1 VTTVAIPRRP
11 STPRRQ
17 FDDSAWIG
25 LAVSLLL
32 HLGLALAIVIG
43 LLRVAYEPPPPPVP
57 VEVDIVSDDVGLT
70 STVPEPVP
78 LPPAPRV
85 TPEAGPPEE
94 AAPPEPVKTPS
105 PPVATPEPIP
115 VPTPKPAPKPVAA
128 TPSPRP
134 SPVAAPPKPA
144 ASRPAPARAPQTPPQ
159 RKPGIDRSLVA
170 GLRDTPGAPTRTP
183 SSAPARTVA
192 PSAPVG
198 PAQLAG
204 LAAAIRRQVQPCA
217 DRIVSPGPGAE
228 RITTKLNLQMRADG
242 SFAAAPRV
250 VSQVTDADNARYGA
264 RVGELARAAFVQC
277 APFELPPALY
287 DGWKN
292 INLNY
297 KLPE

>member
-1 VTTVAIPRRP
+1 MTVLTASRP
-11 STPRRQ
+11 AARAQ
-17 FDDSAWIG
+17 IGFDETDWIG
-25 LAVSLLL
+25 LGVSVLL
-32 HLGLALAIVIG
+32 HGGVALAALIG
-43 LLRVAYEPPPPPVP
+43 LLEITKDRPPPPPAIE
-57 VEVDIVSDDVGLT
+57 VEIVSEQVGLT
-70 STVPEPVP
+70 SAVPEPAR

-85 TPEAGPPEE
+85 APEQGPPEE
-94 AAPPEPVKTPS
+94 AAPPEPLPA
-105 PPVATPEPIP
+105 PPVPLKAVSRSAPAKAVP
-115 VPTPKPAPKPVAA
+115 VPRPT
-128 TPSPRP
+128 P
-134 SPVAAPPKPA
+134 SPVAAPQRPA
-144 ASRPAPARAPQTPPQ
+144 VSRPAPAAATDARS
-159 RKPGIDRSLVA
+159 RRRPGLDRSLVA

-183 SSAPARTVA
+183 SPATTTAAAAPIGA
-192 PSAPVG
+192 
-198 PAQLAG
+198 AQLAG

-228 RITTKLNLQMRADG
+228 RITTKLNLQMRPNG

>member
-1 VTTVAIPRRP
+1 VRIDRLDATGLGLSLGVHGAIVAILALGFFAATKPP
-11 STPRRQ
+11 
-17 FDDSAWIG
+17 
-25 LAVSLLL
+25 LAVPP
-32 HLGLALAIVIG
+32 AI
-43 LLRVAYEPPPPPVP
+43 E
-57 VEVDIVSDDVGLT
+57 VEIVSDDVGMT
-70 STVPEPVP
+70 SAVPEPAP

-85 TPEAGPPEE
+85 APEQGPPEE
-94 AAPPEPVKTPS
+94 AAPPVPVQ
-105 PPVATPEPIP
+105 AA
-115 VPTPKPAPKPVAA
+115 PAPPKPVAA
-128 TPSPRP
+128 PVPRP
-134 SPVAAPPKPA
+134 STVAVPQRPA
-144 ASRPAPARAPQTPPQ
+144 VTRPAPATPTDARQ
-159 RKPGIDRSLVA
+159 RRRPGLDRSLVA
-170 GLRDTPGAPTRTP
+170 GLRDSPGAPTRTP
-183 SSAPARTVA
+183 SPATTTSAAPA
-192 PSAPVG
+192 PIG

-228 RITTKLNLQMRADG
+228 RITTKLNLQMRENG
-242 SFAAAPRV
+242 SFAVPPRV